1 MEISLMAPEILL
13 NSGHKMPTLALGTA
27 TYPMP
32 PPHQLT
38 SSLIDPSPPA
48 TATSTPQPPMAPR
61 RPSDGPWRLQWSA
74 ASLATAT
81 RFLLRRSCRQKT
93 LIVTSSCLP
102 LRKHLGKLQN
112 AHVIMRTT
120 LNRCWKLG
128 MDYVDLY
135 VVHWPIRI
143 KQSAEFFNLREE
155 DMLEFD
161 VKGVWE
167 GMEECRRLGLVKSI
181 GVSNFS
187 CAKLSK
193 LLEFASIP
201 PAVNQV
207 EINVGWQQQK
217 LLEYCKEKRIH
228 VCAWSPLAANGAI
241 WGSLAVMD
249 SPILKEIAA
258 AKNKTIAQVALRWIH
273 EQGGSPIV
281 KSFNK
286 ERMKQNL
293 QIFDWELT
301 VDELCK
307 IKKVPQAKGY
317 RGDRFVFPEGQYKSV
332 EELWDGEI

>member
-1 MEISLMAPEILL
+1 MERSLLAPEILL

-38 SSLIDPSPPA
+38 SILIDA
-48 TATSTPQPPMAPR
+48 IAAGYRHFDT
-61 RPSDGPWRLQWSA
+61 A
-74 ASLATAT
+74 ASYGTEEAVGQAVADAVE
-81 RFLLRRSCRQKT
+81 RG
-93 LIVTSSCLP
+93 LIDNRDEIFVTSKLSTKDTHRDLVLP
-102 LRKHLGKLQN
+102 ALKETLR
-112 AHVIMRTT
+112 
-120 LNRCWKLG
+120 KLG

-135 VVHWPIRI
+135 LVHWPIRI
-143 KQSAEFFNLREE
+143 KQSAELFNLRED

-167 GMEECRRLGLVKSI
+167 GMEECCRLGLVKSI

-207 EINVGWQQQK
+207 EMNVGWQQQK

-307 IKKVPQAKGY
+307 IQKVPQAKVY
-317 RGDRFVFPEGQYKSV
+317 RGERFVFPEGQYKSV

>member
-1 MEISLMAPEILL
+1 MEKSLLAPEILL
-13 NSGHKMPTLALGTA
+13 NSGHKMPSLALGTA

-32 PPHQLT
+32 TPHQLT
-38 SSLIDPSPPA
+38 SILIDA
-48 TATSTPQPPMAPR
+48 IAAGYRHIDT
-61 RPSDGPWRLQWSA
+61 A
-74 ASLATAT
+74 ASYGTEETVGQAVAAAVE
-81 RFLLRRSCRQKT
+81 RG
-93 LIVTSSCLP
+93 LIGSRNEVFVTSKLSTKDTHRDLVLP
-102 LRKHLGKLQN
+102 ALKETLR
-112 AHVIMRTT
+112 
-120 LNRCWKLG
+120 KLG

-135 VVHWPIRI
+135 LVHWPIRI
-143 KQSAEFFNLREE
+143 KQSADPFNLREE

-161 VKGVWE
+161 AKGVWE
-167 GMEECRRLGLVKSI
+167 GMEECCRLGLVKSI

-207 EINVGWQQQK
+207 EMNVGWQQQK
-217 LLEYCKEKRIH
+217 MLEYCKEKRIH

-273 EQGGSPIV
+273 EQGGTPIV

-307 IKKVPQAKGY
+307 IQKVPQAKGF
-317 RGDRFVFPEGQYKSV
+317 RGERFVFPEGQYKSL
-332 EELWDGEI
+332 EQLWDGEI